1 MVNFF
6 KGTKDRASFF
16 LSPRSGHHTKSRM
29 IHKSVLLW
37 FTYILYFCKVRQE
50 CVLWKYLFV
59 GNTLINSY
67 QLNSILPK
75 IYNEFSFYTIIKA
88 FI

>member
-29 IHKSVLLW
+29 I
-37 FTYILYFCKVRQE
+37 
-50 CVLWKYLFV
+50 
-59 GNTLINSY
+59 
-67 QLNSILPK
+67 QLNFQGWKLFGKLIGDTLCHRGS
-75 IYNEFSFYTIIKA
+75 SQKA
-88 FI
+88 L

>member
-29 IHKSVLLW
+29 IHFFQGKTKPTCSAKSAVAAVSLATRSNLSDD
-37 FTYILYFCKVRQE
+37 
-50 CVLWKYLFV
+50 YLV
-59 GNTLINSY
+59 TPTWGA
-67 QLNSILPK
+67 K
-75 IYNEFSFYTIIKA
+75 IGWVEAKGDC
-88 FI
+88 

>member
-29 IHKSVLLW
+29 ILINYDVDGKITSEGWCIFQDDVEADAEEVG
-37 FTYILYFCKVRQE
+37 T
-50 CVLWKYLFV
+50 WKYYTSQGV
-59 GNTLINSY
+59 KTV
-67 QLNSILPK
+67 
-75 IYNEFSFYTIIKA
+75 NESLKY
-88 FI
+88 